1 MAAGAGAA
9 NEDEDVE
16 IEDEDELNKWELQI
30 QRLDY
35 SKYTGLR
42 RFQVQLWLLFED
54 ATSSKAAGV
63 IEIVLLVLIVIST
76 ALILIKSITHC
87 YYVVDTQTMETCVVN
102 ATFAP
107 DDSCTRVCDKRP
119 DFVVEYFVIEAVC
132 IGAFTMEY
140 LCRLFASPATIGLPA
155 FLSPFS
161 TNMIDLLAIA
171 PFWIELTFLVS
182 SGSSGSGADAL
193 AVLRI
198 VRLTRVLRVVKKSK
212 SLSGLLVLL
221 RTLVKS
227 FVAVLM
233 IVTFAILTCIVCS
246 SLMFSTNE
254 IGDYKKYVPP
264 SGSISDTVTGC
275 DSPSGCDRGMFRRE
289 DNSPSYFANM
299 GEIWW
304 WCLQTLT
311 SEGYGVPWVPI
322 STFGKMIGV
331 MAALMGT
338 IVLALPIAVIGMH
351 FDDEWSK
358 NRKEQRF
365 ESASRVARYN
375 AATQYGTQE
384 LKKETRNSNG
394 RVGNVVGSALNRVH
408 MEPKQDE
415 QFSNQAYNVQS
426 DLSLLIDEHFSNLRK
441 QCEQT
446 LELHRDKLTRSIA
459 NDLET
464 VIKNRAVARSGI
476 DAFKAAIADKMPRM
490 SHDDKLASLRALG
503 EGAARGKSGMG
514 AMLGKGLLQQASLGN
529 MNSSNMGAMLD
540 AAKSSAAPAPAA
552 ADGAMATAG
561 ADGGNAAAPPTAAA
575 PAVAVQA
582 EPAGPDG
589 GTGEPAVEVQAKAVP
604 GAPAPEPAP

>member
-9 NEDEDVE
+9 AAALQHLNEDEDVE

-358 NRKEQRF
+358 NRKEHASSRRR
-365 ESASRVARYN
+365 ASRATTPRRSTAR
-375 AATQYGTQE
+375 
-384 LKKETRNSNG
+384 
-394 RVGNVVGSALNRVH
+394 
-408 MEPKQDE
+408 
-415 QFSNQAYNVQS
+415 
-426 DLSLLIDEHFSNLRK
+426 
-441 QCEQT
+441 
-446 LELHRDKLTRSIA
+446 RS
-459 NDLET
+459 
-464 VIKNRAVARSGI
+464 
-476 DAFKAAIADKMPRM
+476 
-490 SHDDKLASLRALG
+490 
-503 EGAARGKSGMG
+503 
-514 AMLGKGLLQQASLGN
+514 
-529 MNSSNMGAMLD
+529 
-540 AAKSSAAPAPAA
+540 
-552 ADGAMATAG
+552 
-561 ADGGNAAAPPTAAA
+561 
-575 PAVAVQA
+575 
-582 EPAGPDG
+582 
-589 GTGEPAVEVQAKAVP
+589 
-604 GAPAPEPAP
+604 